1 MTEQEY
7 RERMIAEIADLKS
20 SFKNLADTLTQK
32 MDALEERMEM
42 TLSNTEGRM
51 KGRHELLEKDM
62 VGLAQRVDEKN
73 EVISSRINKVEAC
86 EEECQNRRQV
96 INSTIDKKFSILEN
110 RIEID
115 HDIITSMSTIIK
127 IMGAVGTLIGAAA
140 LYAFFELVMR

>member
-51 KGRHELLEKDM
+51 KGRYELLEKDM
-62 VGLAQRVDEKN
+62 AGLSQRVDEKN
-73 EVISSRINKVEAC
+73 DAITSRVVKVEAC
-86 EEECQNRRQV
+86 EDQCQNRRAV
-96 INSTIDKKFSILEN
+96 MHDKIDKTAKDLTAMIN
-110 RIEID
+110 AD
-115 HDIITSMSTIIK
+115 HDIITSLSTIIK